1 MFPPSDPSSNLTQ
14 INCRMQRLTRLIKYV
29 SLIIG
34 PLATIGL
41 VTVHVLIQSGQISVT
56 NDVKTIKEFMPSG
69 PTSAKIDD
77 ILKATDLP
85 KKDVA

>member
-1 MFPPSDPSSNLTQ
+1 M
-14 INCRMQRLTRLIKYV
+14 TRLIKYV

-41 VTVHVLIQSGQISVT
+41 VAVHVLIQSGQISVT
-56 NDVKTIKEFMPSG
+56 NDVKTIKEFMPSESM
-69 PTSAKIDD
+69 SAKVDD
-77 ILKATDLP
+77 IIHAIDLP